1 MMRTLPADCLSCAKF
16 APMKCLYLGFVGL
29 VLASGLAFAAPS
41 TFPETALY
49 FGVGYTSTLAVQ
61 AGGEVVLPTPYLDT
75 SLDLTVYADLAGK
88 FGTRLSG
95 SALVFAAL
103 GTTPPLALGF
113 GADVGVDGRGVNF
126 HLGPVLGSDL
136 LFVAQLPMTVSA
148 YLGLGYAPRSFSVA
162 WAAQVRYYFD
172 DVAVELATS
181 DLLPLSLGVRYL
193 F

>member
-1 MMRTLPADCLSCAKF
+1 MWRSVLRNLAFGGFLFGSSLS
-16 APMKCLYLGFVGL
+16 
-29 VLASGLAFAAPS
+29 LASPS

-49 FGVGYTSTLAVQ
+49 FSVGYTSTLAVQ
-61 AGGEVVLPTPYLDT
+61 AGGEVTLPIPYLDT
-75 SLDLTVYADLAGK
+75 SLDLAVYADLQGQ

-95 SALVFAAL
+95 SALVFPAL

-113 GADVGVDGRGVNF
+113 GADVGVDRRGANF
-126 HLGPVLGSDL
+126 HLGPVAGSDL
-136 LFVAQLPMTVSA
+136 LFVANVPMTVSA
-148 YLGLGYAPRSFSVA
+148 YLGVGYAPRSFSVA
-162 WAAQVRYYFD
+162 WALQVRYYFD